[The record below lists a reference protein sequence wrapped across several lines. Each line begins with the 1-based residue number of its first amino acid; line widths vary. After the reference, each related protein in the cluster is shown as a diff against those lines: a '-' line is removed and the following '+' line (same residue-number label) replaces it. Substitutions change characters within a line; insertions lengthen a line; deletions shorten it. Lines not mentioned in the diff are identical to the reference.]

1 MAGRRWLRGD
11 GIVWPVVTVALWCAA
26 LATKEIGAMFP
37 FVLLFYDICVVRP
50 PADERRRRVRTVHAP
65 LIGAAVA
72 AGLVRVAILARI
84 EAPQA
89 VVHWPFALF
98 SLAVVRP
105 YLLPPT
111 YPIAPALFSP
121 AP

>member
-65 LIGAAVA
+65 LIGASFA
-72 AGLVRVAILARI
+72 AGLVRGAILSRI
-84 EAPQA
+84 GATQA
-89 VVHWPFALF
+89 VVQ
-98 SLAVVRP
+98 LAYR
-105 YLLPPT
+105 
-111 YPIAPALFSP
+111 IIRAPRLRRHLVCRSHP
-121 AP
+121 NSQV